1 MIVSELVF
9 VVATLFGAGQVGC
22 YCLGPIVKLKSAA
35 ISNQLRQP
43 PVTMTYAV
51 SKSDT
56 HNDEWPEPAQSPSG
70 RKLSNYFERRDKP
83 KTPVPAETS
92 PPVLEEELGH
102 QSHQFRSGFIT
113 IIGNPNVGKSTLMNR
128 LLGQNLC
135 IVSPKP
141 QTTRHR
147 ILGIVTKEPGDAAAA
162 GTEGRQDGTS
172 LNEYSRD
179 GYQLVFSDTPGM
191 LNPAYKLQEAMQNT
205 VSEVATVGIVLQ
217 GKLDYSYVN
226 LLGTGRSGRCRRH
239 AAGNRRIR

>member
-1 MIVSELVF
+1 MIASQLVF
-9 VVATLFGAGQVGC
+9 VVAALIGAGQIGC
-22 YCLGPIVKLKSAA
+22 YCLRPIVKLKSAA

-43 PVTMTYAV
+43 PVMVTNAV
-51 SKSDT
+51 SKSDIPD
-56 HNDEWPEPAQSPSG
+56 DEWPEPAQSPSG
-70 RKLSNYFERRDKP
+70 RKLSNYFERRDKL
-83 KTPVPAETS
+83 KKPVPAERS
-92 PPVLEEELGH
+92 PPVPQDELGH

-113 IIGNPNVGKSTLMNR
+113 ILGNPNVGKSTLMNR

-147 ILGIVTKEPGDAAAA
+147 ILGIVTNEPGDAAAA
-162 GTEGRQDGTS
+162 GTAGRQDGTS

-205 VSEVATVGIVLQ
+205 VSDSVRWPPLV
-217 GKLDYSYVN
+217 SY
-226 LLGTGRSGRCRRH
+226 
-239 AAGNRRIR
+239 